1 MKTNDKNMI
10 MMKAVKKA
18 DREIELLNSIGFKA
32 VTRIHKSKKVYNRKE
47 NKKISNFFEN
57 SY

>member
-1 MKTNDKNMI
+1 MKINDKNMI

-32 VTRIHKSKKVYNRKE
+32 VTRIQAS
-47 NKKISNFFEN
+47 NKKI
-57 SY
+57 